1 MVFVRLE
8 GSRDGPHLVKSSGGE
23 STKERKKREELHLA
37 GDSMSVQVIQALI
50 LTFQCKQVVSRFVAQ
65 LQPHDT
71 RLHHDVIEGVEVTS
85 LD

>member
-1 MVFVRLE
+1 M
-8 GSRDGPHLVKSSGGE
+8 VKSLLRRE
-23 STKERKKREELHLA
+23 KREELHLA
-37 GDSMSVQVIQALI
+37 GESMSVQVIQALI
-50 LTFQCKQVVSRFVAQ
+50 LTLQCKQVVSRFVAQ